1 MDAQKSYSEFR
12 SNKISEKINYKLRE
26 GLGIENK
33 DPIKKDDE
41 LIKEIEENFFDK
53 LFQLANLEIDKKLKE
68 NEIDVS
74 DNQEKLLDEINK
86 IFLRSEV
93 LTKTINTST
102 IISIN
107 GLQSFKVWE
116 DCKE

>member
-1 MDAQKSYSEFR
+1 M
-12 SNKISEKINYKLRE
+12 RE

-33 DPIKKDDE
+33 DPIAKDDE

-74 DNQEKLLDEINK
+74 ENQDQLLDEIED
-86 IFLRSEV
+86 ISQSEV
-93 LTKTINTST
+93 LIKTINTST
-102 IISIN
+102 NISIN

-116 DCKE
+116 DCKEGAKQCKLAILSY